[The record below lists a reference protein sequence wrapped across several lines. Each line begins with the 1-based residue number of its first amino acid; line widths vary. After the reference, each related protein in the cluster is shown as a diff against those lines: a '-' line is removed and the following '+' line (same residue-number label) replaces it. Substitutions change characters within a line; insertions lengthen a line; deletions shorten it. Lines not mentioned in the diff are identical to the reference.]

1 MLITQAG
8 PTNTERTSSLMSWI
22 QTYTGGRFEP
32 LSPHPDSIRIRDI
45 AHALS
50 MSCRYTGH
58 CSAFYSVAQHSVL
71 VSKYCDPQDALWGL
85 LHDASEA
92 YLCDIATPV
101 KRSNQFS
108 AYREAEEILQG
119 VIFKK
124 FGLLGER
131 PASVKVADTLL
142 LCNEAEQLMPPN
154 PSWAKYRTSNQ
165 VIKIVPLVPA
175 EAKLAFLERY
185 LELIGD

>member
-1 MLITQAG
+1 
-8 PTNTERTSSLMSWI
+8 MSWI
-22 QTYTGGRFEP
+22 QTYTNGRFEP
-32 LSPHPDSIRIRDI
+32 LDPRTNGIRIRDI

-58 CSAFYSVAQHSVL
+58 CKTFYSVAQHSVL
-71 VSKYCDPQDALWGL
+71 VSQHCDPADALWGL

-101 KRSNQFS
+101 KKSAEFS
-108 AYREAEEILQG
+108 SYREVEDRLQRL
-119 VIFKK
+119 IFLK
-124 FGLLGER
+124 FGLYGEQ
-131 PASVKVADTLL
+131 PVSVKVADTLL

-154 PSWAKYRTSNQ
+154 PAWSQYRVSEE
-165 VIKIVPLVPA
+165 IVNITPLNPT

-185 LELIGD
+185 LELTGE